1 MMEMAE
7 QMLTEGAAADV
18 AETFAAIL
26 AEEPEN
32 AAAYGGLIRAHLAVG
47 DLDKAQGFA
56 DAAPAKIAGSP
67 EVSAAKAQIELA
79 RQAANAGPEQE
90 LRAALARDPGNPQ
103 VMFDLATALQ
113 AAGDVQGAVDLLL
126 DLFKLDVGRYPND
139 AEGLRAL
146 VERPATAQGWTGPY
160 LKKGLPTDPWG
171 AAYLYKNPGRNGGPD
186 VFSLGADGKP
196 GGDGENAD
204 VYN

>member
-1 MMEMAE
+1 MNIVNVSNMKKIAQPRLSRGFTLIELLVVLVI
-7 QMLTEGAAADV
+7 LTLLAGLVGPKVLDQLGGAKSK
-18 AETFAAIL
+18 T
-26 AEEPEN
+26 
-32 AAAYGGLIRAHLAVG
+32 
-47 DLDKAQGFA
+47 
-56 DAAPAKIAGSP
+56 AKI
-67 EVSAAKAQIELA
+67 QISEI
-79 RQAANAGPEQE
+79 EQS
-90 LRAALARDPGNPQ
+90 
-103 VMFDLATALQ
+103 
-113 AAGDVQGAVDLLL
+113 L
-126 DLFKLDVGRYPND
+126 DLFKLDVGRYPTD

-146 VERPATAQGWTGPY
+146 VEKPATAQGWTAPY

>member
-1 MMEMAE
+1 MNIVNIFNMQKVAQPRHSRGFTLIELLVVLVI
-7 QMLTEGAAADV
+7 LTLLAGLVGPRVLDQLGGAKSK
-18 AETFAAIL
+18 T
-26 AEEPEN
+26 
-32 AAAYGGLIRAHLAVG
+32 
-47 DLDKAQGFA
+47 
-56 DAAPAKIAGSP
+56 AKI
-67 EVSAAKAQIELA
+67 QISEI
-79 RQAANAGPEQE
+79 EQS
-90 LRAALARDPGNPQ
+90 
-103 VMFDLATALQ
+103 
-113 AAGDVQGAVDLLL
+113 L
-126 DLFKLDVGRYPND
+126 DLFKLDVGRYPSD

-146 VERPATAQGWTGPY
+146 VERPATAQGWTAPY